1 MNWDGAAP
9 LVGAFV
15 SGEIGDFALRVVSQT
30 SSGRTSENSRKTRS
44 HEVRVERAVLSALTR
59 ALCSPASCCWAADGP
74 AGAGGS
80 AWDGVLRPST
90 LRGGAAILPLP
101 IMNIAPSNATTR
113 SPEHPPTRTGRL
125 SFFSC
130 RWPLSRGGRL
140 TARMRSV
147 LDSQSDGAGEW
158 TDLLGVTALLRNLH
172 SCKRVANANA
182 HADHSLELA

>member
-9 LVGAFV
+9 LVEALV

-44 HEVRVERAVLSALTR
+44 HAVRVESAVLSAPTR

-80 AWDGVLRPST
+80 AWYWRLRSST
-90 LRGGAAILPLP
+90 LRCWAAILPLP

-113 SPEHPPTRTGRL
+113 SPEHPPNEDRQALLLQL
-125 SFFSC
+125 S
-130 RWPLSRGGRL
+130 LATVSRQKVDG
-140 TARMRSV
+140 THRSV
-147 LDSQSDGAGEW
+147 LDSQSDGDGE
-158 TDLLGVTALLRNLH
+158 
-172 SCKRVANANA
+172 
-182 HADHSLELA
+182 